1 MVRNMYACSGQRT
14 ETGCSH
20 LPALSK
26 GPLLAVLPSW
36 LTHRLPE
43 SLLFILSISDSGVL
57 GLWMLTLQ
65 SPAFVWVLRV
75 EIQVHTCTAST
86 FLSSGRILLTVQRL
100 SDL

>member
-1 MVRNMYACSGQRT
+1 MVRNMYACSSQRT

-43 SLLFILSISDSGVL
+43 SLLFLLSTFDSGVL
-57 GLWMLTLQ
+57 GLRILTLP
-65 SPAFVWVLRV
+65 SPAFVWILRV
-75 EIQVHTCTAST
+75 QIQVHTCMASAIP
-86 FLSSGRILLTVQRL
+86 SPGRILLTVQRL
-100 SDL
+100 SDS